1 MKEDIM
7 AGELSL
13 ELDSRVS
20 ALETRI
26 LSLGR
31 LGRADGDTNGCTNCN
46 TNGCTNCIA
55 HELVNVLLPGEER
68 MLTGREIVGL
78 LQKARG
84 RK

>member
-1 MKEDIM
+1 M
-7 AGELSL
+7 ADLSL

-31 LGRADGDTNGCTNCN
+31 LRRADDGDTNGCTNCN

-78 LQKARG
+78 LQKARRG
-84 RK
+84 K